1 MSNNAERDKGL
12 ALFAAAWRTVRV
24 NFFDTQRLADVNFD
38 QYEHRFDERI
48 VDEESALACVEEML
62 AVLGDRFTCLERPEP
77 VTAVPSQAPA
87 EEAPKPVFA
96 GVSSDNIGVL
106 RILTFDREDIV
117 DLVREAAA
125 KLADCKALLID
136 VRANRGG
143 RMHESLAVASIF
155 VGNGLLSTVKTRE
168 EGVLITREYYVN
180 EEQFFATEAREGE
193 DGPVIMHCYERE
205 APVLAGKPIVLL
217 INTRTSSA
225 AELFSCAIVL
235 NGEPGKVSSVGVG
248 KTRAKGIGQ
257 FSYELPCTISG
268 AAVRLSVTR
277 SRWYSPSGEWLGDCG
292 QTVSN
297 GIEAD
302 VVLPQDTGPEGLQ
315 EGIKL
320 LRQMVDGRFDSVA

>member
-24 NFFDTQRLADVNFD
+24 NFFDTQRLADLDFD

-62 AVLGDRFTCLERPEP
+62 SVLGDRFTCLERPEP
-77 VTAVPSQAPA
+77 VTAVPSEVPA
-87 EEAPKPVFA
+87 EEVPKPVFA

-117 DLVREAAA
+117 DLVREAAK
-125 KLADCKALLID
+125 KLTDCKALLID
-136 VRANRGG
+136 VRANNGG
-143 RMHESLAVASIF
+143 RMHECLAVASIF

-193 DGPVIMHCYERE
+193 DGPVIMHRYERE
-205 APVLAGKPIVLL
+205 EPVLAGKPFVLL
-217 INTRTSSA
+217 IHTRTASA

-257 FSYELPCTISG
+257 FSYDLPCTMAG
-268 AAVRLSVTR
+268 AVVRLSVTR

-315 EGIKL
+315 EGMKL